1 MIGRKVRQSVRGS
14 NGTSGTGMKTFRTK
28 KEKER
33 KSPRRGRGERR
44 GRKDSRG
51 STAGTGR
58 ASLRHRLLP
67 EAGARRGRDIAEG
80 GREKSFARARRE
92 QGRVTRGTNLNV
104 VQILRQIGSNDKVG
118 IPR

>member
-28 KEKER
+28 EEKER
-33 KSPRRGRGERR
+33 KSPRRGGGGEE
-44 GRKDSRG
+44 KIL
-51 STAGTGR
+51 AAAQPGTGR

-104 VQILRQIGSNDKVG
+104 VQILRQIGSSDKVG